1 MRASELPLDCLYSNL
16 HLVRERQP
24 RVEYYVDHAHG
35 QFYILSNDSESKEF
49 KV

>member
-1 MRASELPLDCLYSNL
+1 MRTNELPLDCLHGNL
-16 HLVRERQP
+16 QLVQKRQP

-35 QFYILSNDSESKEF
+35 QFYMLSNDNGDKEF